1 MIMTNKKIAVIGGDA
16 RMISA
21 ADVLAEA
28 GFESAVFGADMTKGR
43 HADNVTR
50 CAAMEDA
57 VTGAVACILPLPYS
71 VDGIRINST
80 SGSSDIR
87 LQKLFEQLTP
97 NTLVCGGRLDSAA
110 DAYARR
116 AGVKLV
122 DYYLRE
128 EFCIANT
135 APTAEGAVA
144 IAMNELPVT
153 LCNSNVIV
161 YGCGR
166 VARTL
171 ALTLGALHAKVTV
184 AARKSED
191 LVWAKINGFFPHYIY
206 DIPTGHFDAVFNT
219 VPAPVLTREILSAF
233 DEGTLIVELSS
244 RPGGIDM
251 PAASE
256 LGMRVV
262 WALSLPG
269 KVAPVS
275 AGRALGDCLLSILKE
290 NGVEP

>member
-1 MIMTNKKIAVIGGDA
+1 MTNKKIAVIGGDA
-16 RMISA
+16 RMSSA

-28 GFESAVFGADMTKGR
+28 GFESAIFGADMGKTR
-43 HADNVTR
+43 HADNVTK
-50 CAAMEDA
+50 CAAVEDA
-57 VTGAVACILPLPYS
+57 IRGSSACILPLPYS
-71 VDGIRINST
+71 VDGIRINCPA
-80 SGSSDIR
+80 GNFDIR
-87 LQKLFEQLTP
+87 LQRLFEQLAP
-97 NTLVCGGRLDSAA
+97 GTLVCGGRFDATS

-116 AGVKLV
+116 AGVTLV
-122 DYYLRE
+122 DYYSRE

-135 APTAEGAVA
+135 APTAEGAIS

-153 LCNSNVIV
+153 LCNSSVIV

-184 AARKSED
+184 AARKRED
-191 LVWAKINGFFPHYIY
+191 LIWAKINGFFPHYIY
-206 DIPTGHFDAVFNT
+206 DLPKGHFDAVFNT

-233 DEGTLIVELSS
+233 DEGTLILELSS

-275 AGRALGDCLLSILKE
+275 AGRALGDCLISILKE